1 VISAY
6 IYNIHLYVYT
16 YIYIDVYIYTYI
28 YIYIHIQIQIRIT
41 CLCISFYSGG
51 HTRIAI
57 RILHHGRPTISID
70 GATPLSLDGLFL
82 FLMEHPTETGII
94 NWDYFSGGGPW

>member
-1 VISAY
+1 MYTHIY
-6 IYNIHLYVYT
+6 IYRCIH
-16 YIYIDVYIYTYI
+16 IYI
-28 YIYIHIQIQIRIT
+28 YIYIHTYTDTDTHYMFMYLI
-41 CLCISFYSGG
+41 LFGG

-94 NWDYFSGGGPW
+94 NWDYFSGGGEW